1 MTTLTEF
8 SPEMIVQ
15 DNHPVTTSLAVSN
28 AFEKNHRD
36 VLRSIKD
43 LEIPEDYRERN
54 FAPTFR
60 EIPGPKGSVRKEP
73 VILITRDG
81 FTILAMGFT
90 GKRAMEF
97 KIKYIEAFNR
107 MEAELREKE
116 KNALPPF
123 GKLTPS
129 HKRDLQEIVARRAE
143 ESPEGLKGGIHPQL
157 WGKLKT
163 HFRVGSCAE
172 LPDALFEE
180 ARAYLERVPLEE
192 PTPARSIGAVE
203 KPKERIPDLQSAR
216 DTLTYLERWGQD
228 LPEPAR
234 MSFLELV
241 GDLKQVVVHDWTVL
255 DEALL
260 RIGTG
265 LAMLRRFRGKA

>member
-8 SPEMIVQ
+8 SPEIIVQ
-15 DNHPVTTSLAVSN
+15 DNHPVTTSMAVAK
-28 AFEKNHRD
+28 AFEKEHGK
-36 VLRSIKD
+36 VIRSIRS
-43 LEIPEDYRERN
+43 LEVPEDFRKAN
-54 FAPTFR
+54 FGFTSIDVKMPT
-60 EIPGPKGSVRKEP
+60 GSIRKDP
-73 VILITRDG
+73 AFFITRDG

-107 MEAELREKE
+107 MESELQEK
-116 KNALPPF
+116 AHASLPHSEN
-123 GKLTPS
+123 LS
-129 HKRDLQEIVARRAE
+129 SAHKRDLQEIVSRRANE
-143 ESPEGLKGGIHPQL
+143 YPEGLMGGIYPQL
-157 WGKLKT
+157 WGKFKT
-163 HFRVGSCAE
+163 HFRVGSYAD
-172 LPDALFEE
+172 LPDAIFEE
-180 ARAYLERVPLEE
+180 ARAFLERVPLDE
-192 PTPARSIGAVE
+192 PAPAKGIRPVE
-203 KPKERIPDLQSAR
+203 KPKARTPDLLSAR

-241 GDLKQVVVHDWTVL
+241 GELKQVVVHDWTVL

-265 LAMLRRFRGKA
+265 LAMLRRYRG

>member
-107 MEAELREKE
+107 MEEELQGKSQSS
-116 KNALPPF
+116 LPQSDN
-123 GKLTPS
+123 LS
-129 HKRDLQEIVARRAE
+129 SAHKRDLQEIVARRANE
-143 ESPEGLKGGIHPQL
+143 YPEGLRGGIYPQL

-163 HFRVGSCAE
+163 HFRVGSYAE

-180 ARAYLERVPLEE
+180 AMAYLERVPLDC
-192 PTPARSIGAVE
+192 PTPARGIRPVE
-203 KPKERIPDLQSAR
+203 KPKARTPDLLSAR

-241 GDLKQVVVHDWTVL
+241 GELKQVVVHDWTVL

-265 LAMLRRFRGKA
+265 LAMLRRYRG